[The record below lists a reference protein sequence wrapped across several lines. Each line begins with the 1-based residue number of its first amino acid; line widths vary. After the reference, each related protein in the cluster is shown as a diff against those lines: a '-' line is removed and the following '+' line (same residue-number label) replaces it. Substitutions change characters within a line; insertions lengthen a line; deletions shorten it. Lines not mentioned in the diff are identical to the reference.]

1 MLVGGKGSEEN
12 MGRMWVWNVKG
23 GEANQGYEG
32 YIEEN
37 VSKMVMGQLG
47 SVAVCM

>member
-23 GEANQGYEG
+23 GETNQEYEG
-32 YIEEN
+32 YVEEN